1 MKPPLF
7 VRPLMDDERDALKA
21 GLRSTD
27 AFTLRRS
34 QILLASAR
42 GERPP
47 AIARSLGCASQTVR
61 NAIRAFNTR
70 GLASLQERSH
80 RNLTTH
86 LTFDVAGLEQL
97 QALAHRSPRDFDH
110 PTSLWTL
117 DLLAAES
124 ARHGLTRQPVSRET
138 IRCAINRLGSSWKRA
153 KHWITSPDPAYARKK
168 DDATG

>member
-1 MKPPLF
+1 MKPPLY

-70 GLASLQERSH
+70 GLASLQEGSH
-80 RNLTTH
+80 RNLSTH
-86 LTFDVAGLEQL
+86 LTFDAVGLEQL
-97 QALAHRSPRDFDH
+97 QA
-110 PTSLWTL
+110 
-117 DLLAAES
+117 
-124 ARHGLTRQPVSRET
+124 
-138 IRCAINRLGSSWKRA
+138 
-153 KHWITSPDPAYARKK
+153 
-168 DDATG
+168 